1 MARFTCNHC
10 FREFETGPQN
20 QASETLCQGCA
31 ELGHAAVLA
40 PSSDCE
46 ACRADPL
53 PVQDQLRN
61 FRRSPTQ
68 QADQAKRVRQSRQQ
82 RAAAEPAPLQP
93 GDAAGSTS
101 KDRLLSTLQGLST
114 IAHTPHGQK
123 VAEDLLLAYV
133 NDPAIAEA
141 YRPFARGT

>member
-20 QASETLCQGCA
+20 QASESLCQGCA
-31 ELGHAAVLA
+31 ELGHTDA
-40 PSSDCE
+40 SSPDSP
-46 ACRADPL
+46 ACVACAADPL
-53 PVQDQLRN
+53 PVKDQLR
-61 FRRSPTQ
+61 
-68 QADQAKRVRQSRQQ
+68 KSRQQ
-82 RAAAEPAPLQP
+82 RAAAEPAPLKP

>member
-20 QASETLCQGCA
+20 QAAMLLCQGCA
-31 ELGHAAVLA
+31 ELGHTDTSRPGSPA
-40 PSSDCE
+40 CI
-46 ACRADPL
+46 ACRADETPRVTSSRGGKKRPGAEKSKL
-53 PVQDQLRN
+53 AETKTVA
-61 FRRSPTQ
+61 SPSATVSISVEKQ
-68 QADQAKRVRQSRQQ
+68 K
-82 RAAAEPAPLQP
+82 
-93 GDAAGSTS
+93 
-101 KDRLLSTLQGLST
+101 LLSTLAGLAS

-141 YRPFARGT
+141 YRPFARET